1 MNIKEMHYDF
11 KQKLNKIDSQQYRN
25 LKVPEIDWKLNEAI
39 NLFVKIVA
47 EPKYA
52 TRLGF
57 ETSQRTIDDIRT
69 IVENNKKLPDVVS
82 IDPLEFSFALP
93 TNYLYYVGTAKMKLS
108 KGQCSVQADKVID
121 RQHDDD
127 FQSSPF
133 DRSSFLWR
141 EVNIRFYKEGI
152 KVFTSGEFEPSDFH
166 INYIRKP
173 ASVNNSESYP
183 GGQYKTLAG
192 NVLDANIDC
201 DLPIQTHREIVDLAV
216 AITTG
221 DLQIPDYQ
229 IKKDKLN
236 YNQLV

>member
-25 LKVPEIDWKLNEAI
+25 LKVPEIDWKLQEGI
-39 NLFVKIVA
+39 DLFTKIVA

-57 ETSQRTIDDIRT
+57 ETSQRVIDDIRT
-69 IVENNKKLPDVVS
+69 LVINAKSLVAGDTTPLTAIFELPAD
-82 IDPLEFSFALP
+82 
-93 TNYLYYVGTAKMKLS
+93 YQYYVGTDELVMKS
-108 KGQCSVQADKVID
+108 GSCEHPADKVFV

-127 FQSSPF
+127 FQSSMF
-133 DRSSFLWR
+133 DKSSFLWR
-141 EVNIRFYKEGI
+141 EAKIKFMSEGI
-152 KVFTSGEFEPSDFH
+152 KVYTSGEFTVENFKMD
-166 INYIRKP
+166 YIKKP
-173 ASVNNSESYP
+173 ASVNNSESYV

-192 NVLDANIDC
+192 VVLDTNVDC
-201 DLPIQTHREIVDLAV
+201 DLPPHTHREIVDIAV

>member
-69 IVENNKKLPDVVS
+69 LVVNGKELS
-82 IDPLEFSFALP
+82 KVAAKNETDIFALP
-93 TNYLYYVGTAKMKLS
+93 EGYSYYVGTDELIMKDGS
-108 KGQCSVQADKVID
+108 CSVTADKVMV

-141 EVNIRFYKEGI
+141 EVNIRFFKDGI
-152 KVFTSGEFEPSDFH
+152 TVFNSGEFTTDRFLLNFIRTPS
-166 INYIRKP
+166 
-173 ASVNNSESYP
+173 SVNNSESYP
-183 GGQYKTLAG
+183 GGQYKTLTG
-192 NVLDANIDC
+192 DTLNSNIDC
-201 DLPIQTHREIVDLAV
+201 DLPHQTHREIVDLAV

-229 IKKDKLN
+229 IKKEKLA

>member
-25 LKVPEIDWKLNEAI
+25 LKVPEIDWKLNEGI
-39 NLFVKIVA
+39 SLFVKIVA

-57 ETSQRTIDDIRT
+57 ETSQRVIDDIRT
-69 IVENNKKLPDVVS
+69 LVVDAKTLIKGTTTS
-82 IDPLEFSFALP
+82 DTATFTLP
-93 TNYLYYVGTAKMKLS
+93 TDYQHYIGTEKVVMKS
-108 KGQCSVQADKVID
+108 GACEIPADKVFV

-127 FQSSPF
+127 FQASTF

-141 EVNIRFYKEGI
+141 EVNIRFYNEGI
-152 KVFTSGEFEPSDFH
+152 KVYTNGEFTVEDFLL
-166 INYIRKP
+166 NYIKTP
-173 ASVNNSESYP
+173 ASVNNSESYI
-183 GGQYKTLAG
+183 GGQYKTLGGILLSA
-192 NVLDANIDC
+192 NVDC
-201 DLPIQTHREIVDLAV
+201 DLPPNTHSEIVDLAV
-216 AITTG
+216 SITTG

-229 IKKDKLN
+229 IKKDKLT

>member
-57 ETSQRTIDDIRT
+57 ETSQRITDDVRT
-69 IVENNKKLPDVVS
+69 LVVDNKSLVRDLATEDTATFKLPED
-82 IDPLEFSFALP
+82 
-93 TNYLYYVGTAKMKLS
+93 YLYYVGTEKLTMKQ
-108 KGQCSVQADKVID
+108 GDCSHPADKIHP

-127 FQSSPF
+127 FQVSPF
-133 DRSSFLWR
+133 DKSSFLWR
-141 EVNIRFYKEGI
+141 EANIRFFEGGI
-152 KVFTSGEFEPSDFH
+152 KVYTSGEFEVESFAL
-166 INYIRKP
+166 NYIKAP
-173 ASVNNSESYP
+173 KSVNNSESYL
-183 GGQYKTLAG
+183 GGSYKTLAG
-192 NVLDANIDC
+192 VTLSTNIDC
-201 DLPIQTHREIVDLAV
+201 DLPVETHREIVDLAV

-229 IKKDKLN
+229 IKKDKLT

>member
-1 MNIKEMHYDF
+1 MNIEEMHYDF

-25 LKVPEIDWKLNEAI
+25 LKVPEIDWKINESI
-39 NLFVKIVA
+39 GLFVKIVA

-57 ETSQRTIDDIRT
+57 ETSQRVIDDIRT
-69 IVENNKKLPDVVS
+69 IVEDAIPLVKAATKGETDVFVLPV
-82 IDPLEFSFALP
+82 
-93 TNYLYYVGTAKMKLS
+93 NYLYYVGTEELIMESGTCKLP
-108 KGQCSVQADKVID
+108 ADRIIV

-141 EVNIRFYKEGI
+141 EVNIRFYKNGI
-152 KVFTSGEFEPSDFH
+152 RVYNSGEFVTDVLSID
-166 INYIRKP
+166 YIRKP

-183 GGQYKTLAG
+183 GGVYKTLG
-192 NVLDANIDC
+192 GIPLTSNVNC
-201 DLPIQTHREIVDLAV
+201 DLPAHTHREIVDLAV

-229 IKKDKLN
+229 IKKDKLA
-236 YNQLV
+236 YNQLT